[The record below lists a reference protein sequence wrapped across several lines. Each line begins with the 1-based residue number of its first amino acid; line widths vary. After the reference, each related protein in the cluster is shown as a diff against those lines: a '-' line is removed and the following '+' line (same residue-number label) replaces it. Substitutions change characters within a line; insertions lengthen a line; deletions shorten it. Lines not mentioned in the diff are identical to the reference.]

1 MTTMKKFCALL
12 LSLALAA
19 ALTLPAAADQ
29 VPVSDA
35 KAVTMVPLRA
45 VAETLGYQVTWDG
58 SLPGARLT
66 RGDREAVLVLGMGYA
81 TLMDH
86 ADGGDPVMGSSL
98 LLDAAPA
105 MLEKGVMYVPA
116 GFFNDLAGQ
125 TCVTVS
131 DSGAISVEMNTTPT
145 GGNAQ
150 LPNPQHQHNTVESLE
165 AAVGFPVPVPA
176 APAGFSFTLIQ
187 DIGGTLAELRWS
199 DDVQELTYR
208 VSRGGNDNSGDYTV
222 YPASG
227 TLTVKDTSVQWRGD
241 AGGIRVALWT
251 RDGFSFSLRASDGL
265 TERQV
270 RQMVESVL

>member
-1 MTTMKKFCALL
+1 MMKKFCALL

-19 ALTLPAAADQ
+19 ALALPAAAQ
-29 VPVSDA
+29 EVPVSGA

-45 VAETLGYQVTWDG
+45 VAEALGCTVAWDG

-66 RGDREAVLVLGMGYA
+66 LGDREAVLVLGLGYA
-81 TLMDH
+81 TLLDH
-86 ADGGDPVMGSSL
+86 RDGGDPVMGTSL
-98 LLDAAPA
+98 PLDAAPA

-116 GFFNDLAGQ
+116 DFFNDLTGRP
-125 TCVTVS
+125 CVTVS
-131 DSGAISVEMNTTPT
+131 GGGAISVEINTAPT
-145 GGNAQ
+145 GGTAQ
-150 LPNPQHQHNTVESLE
+150 LPNPQHQHNTVEALE

-187 DIGGTLAELRWS
+187 DIGGALAELRWS
-199 DDVQELTYR
+199 DEVQELTYR
-208 VSRGGNDNSGDYTV
+208 VSRGGSDNSGDDTV

-227 TLTVKDTSVQWRGD
+227 TLAVKGTSVQWRGD
-241 AGGIRVALWT
+241 EDGIRVALWT

-270 RQMVESVL
+270 QQMAESVL

>member
-1 MTTMKKFCALL
+1 MMKRFSALL

-19 ALTLPAAADQ
+19 ALALPAAAEE
-29 VPVSDA
+29 VMVSGA
-35 KAVTMVPLRA
+35 RAVTMVPLRA
-45 VAETLGYQVTWDG
+45 VAESLGYTVAWDG

-66 RGDREAVLVLGMGYA
+66 QESREAVLVLDMDYA
-81 TLMDH
+81 TLIDH
-86 ADGGDPVMGSSL
+86 VDGGDPVMGKSL
-98 LLDAAPA
+98 LLDTAPA
-105 MLEKGVMYVPA
+105 MLEKGVIYVPVN
-116 GFFNDLAGQ
+116 FFNDLEDR

-131 DSGAISVEMNTTPT
+131 GGGSISVELDAAPT
-145 GGNAQ
+145 GGTQ
-150 LPNPQHQHNTVESLE
+150 LPNPQHQHNTVEALE
-165 AAVGFPVPVPA
+165 AAVGFNLPVPA

-208 VSRGGNDNSGDYTV
+208 VSRGGSDNSGDYTV

-227 TLTVKDTSVQWRGD
+227 TLTVGNIPVQWRGES
-241 AGGIRVALWT
+241 GSIRVALWAK
-251 RDGFSFSLRASDGL
+251 DGFSFSLRAADGL

>member
-1 MTTMKKFCALL
+1 MKKFCALL

-19 ALTLPAAADQ
+19 ALALPAAAQ
-29 VPVSDA
+29 AVPVSGA

-45 VAETLGYQVTWDG
+45 VAEALGYTVAWDG

-66 RGDREAVLVLGMGYA
+66 LGDREAVLVLGMGYA
-81 TLMDH
+81 TLLDH
-86 ADGGDPVMGSSL
+86 GAGGDPVMGISL
-98 LLDAAPA
+98 PMDAAPA

-116 GFFNDLAGQ
+116 DFFNDLTGGP
-125 TCVTVS
+125 CVTVS
-131 DSGAISVEMNTTPT
+131 GSGDISVEINAAPT
-145 GGNAQ
+145 GGTAQ
-150 LPNPQHQHNTVESLE
+150 LPNPQHQHNTVEALE

-199 DDVQELTYR
+199 DEVQELTYR
-208 VSRGGNDNSGDYTV
+208 VSRGGSDNSGDYTV

-227 TLTVKDTSVQWRGD
+227 TLTVKGASVQWRGD
-241 AGGIRVALWT
+241 EGGIRVALWT
-251 RDGFSFSLRASDGL
+251 REGFSFSLRTSDGL

-270 RQMVESVL
+270 RQMAESVL